1 MGELRRLYLERNQA
15 GSGLA
20 LVQLGVA
27 LKLMGDNS
35 RAESLIAEGVTM
47 PRKYNYGLGDYGST
61 IRDQALIIA
70 LLSETIWKLKLV
82 MPVLLHYLIT

>member
-1 MGELRRLYLERNQA
+1 
-15 GSGLA
+15 
-20 LVQLGVA
+20 
-27 LKLMGDNS
+27 
-35 RAESLIAEGVTM
+35 M

-70 LLSETIWKLKLV
+70 LLSENNLENSKLV